1 MIQTSSNI
9 ENNEKANNIDIY
21 NIIDN
26 MDNIDILCNSKIFNF
41 F

>member
-21 NIIDN
+21 NTIDN
-26 MDNIDILCNSKIFNF
+26 MDNIDILCNSKIVNF